1 MIDVIL
7 HGSNGRMGQVVASVA
22 ATDPEIRIV
31 AGVDYTP
38 SSRNPNF
45 PTYGSFEQCTEFASA
60 IIDFSSPVAIPNL
73 LQSACKRKLP
83 LVIATTG
90 LSPEDLKAIKTASE
104 VIPILRS
111 ANMSLGINLMYE
123 LSQKAASFLG
133 DKFDIEIIEK
143 HHNQKVDSPSGTAF
157 ALADAI
163 NEAFL
168 NPKSYVHG
176 RNSKHQKRT
185 GDEIGIHAIR
195 AGTINGEH
203 TALFAGKDE
212 ALSITHTAY
221 SRQIFALGAIA
232 AAKFTVKKPPGL
244 YSFSDMLSEHSAV
257 TNIYVVDGQSLI
269 TINRIPYKPQAISDI
284 FEALGKENINIDMIS
299 QTAPVNGEV
308 DLSFTL
314 PLKHLHRAM
323 DKIAALKKNFS
334 NISPIAYDNV
344 SKLTVEGVGMEI
356 QSGIAARIFNIM
368 AKQNI
373 SIKTITTSETKIS
386 FIIEKADELLAV
398 KAISDEFGI

>member
-1 MIDVIL
+1 MIDIIL
-7 HGSNGRMGQVVASVA
+7 HGSSGRMGQVVASVA
-22 ATDPEIRIV
+22 ASDPEVRIV
-31 AGVDYTP
+31 AGID
-38 SSRNPNF
+38 SSLNGSNSDF
-45 PTYGSFEQCTEFASA
+45 PTYSSFEQCKESASV
-60 IIDFSSPVAIPNL
+60 IIDFSSPVAIPKV

-111 ANMSLGINLMYE
+111 ANMSLGVNLMYE
-123 LSQKAASFLG
+123 LSQKAASCLG

-143 HHNQKVDSPSGTAF
+143 HHNQKADSPSGTAF

-168 NPKSYVHG
+168 NPKNYVYG
-176 RNSKHQKRT
+176 RNSKHEKRT
-185 GDEIGIHAIR
+185 ANEIGIHAIR

-221 SRQIFALGAIA
+221 SRQIFASGAIA
-232 AAKFTVKKPPGL
+232 AAKFTVKKPAGL
-244 YSFSDMLSEHSAV
+244 YSFRDMLSEHSAV
-257 TNIYVVDGQSLI
+257 TNIYIVDGQSLV
-269 TINRIPYKPQAISDI
+269 TINHIPYKPQAVSDI
-284 FEALGKENINIDMIS
+284 FEALGNENINIDMIS
-299 QTAPVNGEV
+299 QTAPLNGEV
-308 DLSFTL
+308 DISFTL
-314 PLKHLHRAM
+314 PLKHLPRAM
-323 DKIAALKKNFS
+323 DRIAALKKNFPNLS
-334 NISPIAYDNV
+334 SIAYDNV

-356 QSGIAARIFNIM
+356 QSGIAARIFGIM

-386 FIIEKADELLAV
+386 CIIEKADELLAV